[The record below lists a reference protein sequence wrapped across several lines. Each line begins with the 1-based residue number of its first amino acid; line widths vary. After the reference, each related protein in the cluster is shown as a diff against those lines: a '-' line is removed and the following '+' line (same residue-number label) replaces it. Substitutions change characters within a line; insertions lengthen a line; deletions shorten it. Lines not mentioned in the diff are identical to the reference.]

1 MAYNDTEAAVI
12 IRPGHRQKV
21 GRTFLSLIQLE
32 WHRYDLR
39 TGQRIGNAIPLWSWE
54 KRLVVMPHRL
64 PLAALSLDGK
74 RLAMRDPNDNSR
86 VDVWDQ
92 DGKRLVGIVPYD
104 PKTTIDWLGWGK
116 DGKLLTLGAGRLMG
130 WEIDGARAAY
140 EVDGNYLSPPQIA
153 PAGAWLALTG
163 AEHVD
168 LIDAATGKCLGRC
181 QTSKAKGGWY
191 GPAVL
196 SPDGKALV
204 RMRNG
209 RLMDPS
215 DPRRGSYAA
224 GFVWD
229 TTTGKLESVLD
240 FGTSMATGKKTI
252 HWTSPRQFLTI
263 MSMWHGL
270 VDLDARTTVCGY
282 GMPRVFPELKGA
294 GLAEDSPIRTGPGN
308 RLWLAST
315 NHTSITDPSK
325 PWHVCHR
332 LAFPDPKGK
341 DSAIVPGRGR
351 YVFHRGSPVR
361 IEVDLGSAERSK
373 LAAGALA
380 RFLQTDGFTIGKDGW
395 CVRLTHAVFG
405 SGATMQGNRGGG
417 WEIPAVDLTWQV
429 IDPAGKVF
437 AEKKISRHFTERPSK
452 YQTDRQLDFATGPKV
467 ITKYNFG
474 RQDPKKAIAEEILD
488 WCADTGRWPP
498 GLAAAIVEMDG
509 NRTPL
514 PLGSQYRI
522 DGD

>member
-1 MAYNDTEAAVI
+1 
-12 IRPGHRQKV
+12 
-21 GRTFLSLIQLE
+21 
-32 WHRYDLR
+32 
-39 TGQRIGNAIPLWSWE
+39 
-54 KRLVVMPHRL
+54 MPHRL

-252 HWTSPRQFLTI
+252 
-263 MSMWHGL
+263 
-270 VDLDARTTVCGY
+270 
-282 GMPRVFPELKGA
+282 
-294 GLAEDSPIRTGPGN
+294 TGPA
-308 RLWLAST
+308 RAS
-315 NHTSITDPSK
+315 S
-325 PWHVCHR
+325 
-332 LAFPDPKGK
+332 
-341 DSAIVPGRGR
+341 
-351 YVFHRGSPVR
+351 
-361 IEVDLGSAERSK
+361 
-373 LAAGALA
+373 
-380 RFLQTDGFTIGKDGW
+380 
-395 CVRLTHAVFG
+395 
-405 SGATMQGNRGGG
+405 
-417 WEIPAVDLTWQV
+417 
-429 IDPAGKVF
+429 
-437 AEKKISRHFTERPSK
+437 
-452 YQTDRQLDFATGPKV
+452 
-467 ITKYNFG
+467 
-474 RQDPKKAIAEEILD
+474 
-488 WCADTGRWPP
+488 
-498 GLAAAIVEMDG
+498 
-509 NRTPL
+509 
-514 PLGSQYRI
+514 
-522 DGD
+522 